1 MYDVALLIEHQ
12 LEPLDADQVVS
23 LHEGLDEPVAYHLLL
38 PVESSTA
45 TMMSSMTGFGGGQVL
60 PPTEPE
66 TLRELSREVRRAGQ
80 AELDAS
86 VALLRERGQQVTAE
100 LAQDDP
106 LDELVALAKRVDV
119 AEVIVMTDS
128 HAVRELL
135 RLDWAS
141 RARRALDLPTLH
153 LLEHVPFDAQ
163 APL

>member
-23 LHEGLDEPVAYHLLL
+23 LHEGLDEPVTYHLLL

-45 TMMSSMTGFGGGQVL
+45 TMMSSMTAFGGQVL
-60 PPTEPE
+60 PPTEPD
-66 TLRELSREVRRAGQ
+66 LVNDLSREVRRAGQ
-80 AELDAS
+80 AELEAS
-86 VALLRERGQQVTAE
+86 VALLRERGQQVSGE

-135 RLDWAS
+135 RMDWAS

-163 APL
+163 AL

>member
-12 LEPLDADQVVS
+12 LEPLDADQVVA

-45 TMMSSMTGFGGGQVL
+45 TLMSSMSALGGGQIL
-60 PPTEPE
+60 PVAQPDA
-66 TLRELSREVRRAGQ
+66 LQDVSRQIRRAGQ

-86 VALLRERGQQVTAE
+86 AALLRERGQHVTAE
-100 LAQDDP
+100 LAEDDP
-106 LDELVALAKRVDV
+106 LDELQALAARVDV

-135 RLDWAS
+135 RIDWAS
-141 RARRALDLPTLH
+141 RARRALDVPTLH

-163 APL
+163 AL

>member
-23 LHEGLDEPVAYHLLL
+23 LHEGLDEPVTYHLLL

-45 TMMSSMTGFGGGQVL
+45 TMMSSMTSFGGQVL
-60 PPTEPE
+60 PPTEPD
-66 TLRELSREVRRAGQ
+66 LVDDLSREVRRAGQ
-80 AELDAS
+80 AELEAS
-86 VALLRERGQQVTAE
+86 VALLRERGQQVAAE

-106 LDELVALAKRVDV
+106 LDELVALAKRVEV

-141 RARRALDLPTLH
+141 RARRALDVPTLH

-163 APL
+163 AL